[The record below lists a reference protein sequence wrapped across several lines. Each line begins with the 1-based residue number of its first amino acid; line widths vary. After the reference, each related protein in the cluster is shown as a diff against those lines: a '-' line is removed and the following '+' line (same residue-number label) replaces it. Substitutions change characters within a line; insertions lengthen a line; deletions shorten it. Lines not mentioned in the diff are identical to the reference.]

1 MTRSTLA
8 GLLVLAVLAVAAG
21 IAYYSIG
28 LPQPQGPPPLPWD
41 ESVTSEEVAGDDL
54 SDLGSEPILY
64 ATPTGIWRRSRCEEH
79 TVLLSD
85 GLGLEGPISFPQS
98 EGEVEI
104 TDRLS
109 FDASGTYTFNRCNCG
124 YRVEWDCTK
133 VTRYVAAS
141 AVINGKSYVRYGY
154 GAEIRG
160 QYT

>member
-1 MTRSTLA
+1 
-8 GLLVLAVLAVAAG
+8 
-21 IAYYSIG
+21 
-28 LPQPQGPPPLPWD
+28 
-41 ESVTSEEVAGDDL
+41 VTSEEVAGDDL

-64 ATPTGIWRRSRCEEH
+64 TTLTGIWRRSRCEEH